1 MIWLI
6 VLAVLTAIA
15 WLPLGVTASY
25 HDGGAKAEL
34 IVGPVRIPLYPAQKK
49 KPKEK
54 EKQEKPA
61 VQQTKPV
68 STPKGGSLADFVP
81 LAKTALTLLGDLRK
95 KLRVDLLVLKL
106 TLAGGDPSD
115 LGTNYGKACAAM
127 GNLWPILEK
136 LFVIKK
142 RDVGIQCDFEAEET
156 VIAARIDLTITIGR
170 LLHLVVRY
178 GVRALREYLTLL
190 NKRKGGATL

>member
-1 MIWLI
+1 MTLLI

-25 HDGGAKAEL
+25 HDSGANADL

-49 KPKEK
+49 KQKEK
-54 EKQEKPA
+54 EKQEKSVP
-61 VQQTKPV
+61 QQAKAASPQ
-68 STPKGGSLADFVP
+68 KGGSIADFVP
-81 LAKTALTLLGDLRK
+81 LVKTALALLGDLRR

-115 LGTNYGKACAAM
+115 LGQNYGKACAAM
-127 GNLWPILEK
+127 GNLWPILEN

-142 RDVGIQCDFEAEET
+142 RDVNIQCDFEAEET
-156 VIAARIDLTITIGR
+156 VIAARIDITITLGR
-170 LLHLVVRY
+170 LLYLAVRY

-190 NKRKGGATL
+190 KKRKGGATL